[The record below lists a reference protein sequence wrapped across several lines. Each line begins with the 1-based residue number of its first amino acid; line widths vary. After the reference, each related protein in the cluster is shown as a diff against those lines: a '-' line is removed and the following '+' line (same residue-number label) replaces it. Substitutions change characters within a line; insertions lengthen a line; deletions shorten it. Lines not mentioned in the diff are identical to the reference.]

1 VCFLQGVL
9 AQAKNGEKLFWEEKF
24 HTANGKA
31 QACTQGVLPLVW
43 VEGEGFF
50 LMFPWFSMCSH
61 YVPFKFPMG
70 SHQVPQH
77 ILHSTSL
84 LSHML
89 WQMLS
94 SFHLYIS
101 AKGEELYTSK

>member
-1 VCFLQGVL
+1 MQGVL
-9 AQAKNGEKLFWEEKF
+9 AQPKNGEELFWEEKF

-31 QACTQGVLPLVW
+31 QACIQSALPLVW

-50 LMFPWFSMCSH
+50 KMFPWFSMYSH

-77 ILHSTSL
+77 VVHITSL
-84 LSHML
+84 LSRML
-89 WQMLS
+89 WKMLS
-94 SFHLYIS
+94 SFPLYM
-101 AKGEELYTSK
+101 